1 MSKLSIRRKL
11 WGMIMNNFKL
21 IFRILKY
28 IETCMEYEEFDDDN
42 FTASHFGVSKA
53 LFLNILQALLEAGY
67 ISGIKIVT
75 DKCGSDI
82 VLINPHLTLAGM
94 EYLADNTMMKKTYK
108 LLKGIKD
115 ITPGA

>member
-1 MSKLSIRRKL
+1 MT
-11 WGMIMNNFKL
+11 MDNFKL
-21 IFRILKY
+21 IYRILKY
-28 IETCMEYEEFDDDN
+28 IEACMEYEQFDDDN
-42 FTASHFGVSKA
+42 FTASHFGVSDA

>member
-1 MSKLSIRRKL
+1 MT
-11 WGMIMNNFKL
+11 MDNFKL
-21 IFRILKY
+21 IYRILKY
-28 IETCMEYEEFDDDN
+28 IEACMEYEQFDDDN
-42 FTASHFGVSKA
+42 FTASHFGVSDA

-75 DKCGSDI
+75 DKFGSDI
-82 VLINPHLTLAGM
+82 ALINPHLTLAGM
-94 EYLADNTMMKKTYK
+94 EYLADNSMMKKAYR